1 MIRRIV
7 ERVDLDEFTERVLD
21 SFWERPEYQ
30 RFRPLR
36 EDVRDWVR
44 WNIELVIRW
53 LVDGRPPTEAD
64 LERFRERARTLA
76 ANGMPADIVPA
87 NFRRGARYAWTALL
101 DAAHEDER
109 AGAAS
114 RAPTC
119 CSSSS
124 TASRELFSDTY
135 EAAGPAALV
144 SEEERRARGAA
155 RRAPAPARSRAA
167 RTSSWPSGSA
177 SS

>member
-7 ERVDLDEFTERVLD
+7 ARVDLDEFTERVLD

-36 EDVRDWVR
+36 EDVRAWVR
-44 WNIELVIRW
+44 WNIDLVIRW
-53 LVDGRPPTEAD
+53 LVDGQPPSESD

-101 DAAHEDER
+101 DAAREDER
-109 AGAAS
+109 A
-114 RAPTC
+114 
-119 CSSSS
+119 
-124 TASRELFSDTY
+124 
-135 EAAGPAALV
+135 ALRR
-144 SEEERRARGAA
+144 ERRPAVRVHRPRLGAVLGHLRVGRAAADDLRGGAPRPGAA
-155 RRAPAPARSRAA
+155 RARRAPARSRAA
-167 RTSSWPSGSA
+167 RTSSSPSASA